1 MPIAFS
7 CPCGKQFQVADDFA
21 GKRTKCTGCGGPLTV
36 PNPPPAEPAEDEC
49 EVVDDPLPVAKAAP
63 VRAVA
68 APPPA
73 SKLGAS
79 RWADKPAPR
88 PVADDDEEDDRPAK
102 PKKKKKKHRTSESS
116 GGGVTVSGGVVAG
129 LFMMLGAVV
138 WLVVG
143 LYFGWLFFYPPVLFI
158 IGLISL
164 IKGLMGYDEE

>member
-1 MPIAFS
+1 MLIAFS
-7 CPCGKQFQVADDFA
+7 CPCGKQFQVADSYA

-36 PNPPPAEPAEDEC
+36 PNPPPPPEPEEDEY
-49 EVVDDPLPVAKAAP
+49 EVVDDPLPVAKAVP

-68 APPPA
+68 APPA
-73 SKLGAS
+73 VSKLGAS

-88 PVADDDEEDDRPAK
+88 PVVADDDEDRPAR
-102 PKKKKKKHRTSESS
+102 PKKKKRRASQRS
-116 GGGVTVSGGVVAG
+116 GGGVTVSGGVIAG

-164 IKGLMGYDEE
+164 IKGLMGFDEE

>member
-7 CPCGKQFQVADDFA
+7 CPCGKKFQVADTFA
-21 GKRTKCTGCGGPLTV
+21 GKRTKCNSCASPLTV
-36 PNPPPAEPAEDEC
+36 PNPPPPEPEPEDDY
-49 EVVDDPLPVAKAAP
+49 EVVEEPLPVAKAAT
-63 VRAVA
+63 VRAVPA
-68 APPPA
+68 TPPV
-73 SKLGAS
+73 SKLGGS

-88 PVADDDEEDDRPAK
+88 RVVDDDDDRPAK
-102 PKKKKKKHRTSESS
+102 PKKKKKRRPSESS

-164 IKGLMGYDEE
+164 IKGLMGFDEE